1 MFTAALLDLVQ
12 QSGDGVLILVDGIDE
27 SDFRHSR
34 LTRAEVRR
42 LLLVV
47 ARTLDALP
55 PEARAAMPEI
65 DVDGWRVI
73 GSALIDDGPGAD
85 DAAWF
90 AASSLLPA
98 TLGWLKLYRR
108 EAPQLFDYR
117 P

>member
-1 MFTAALLDLVQ
+1 MLTAAMLQLVQ
-12 QSGDGVLILVDGIDE
+12 ECGEGVLILTDGVVE
-27 SDFRHSR
+27 PEFRHSQ

-55 PEARAAMPEI
+55 PEAREAMPEI
-65 DVDGWRVI
+65 DLDGWRVV
-73 GSALIDDGPGAD
+73 GSALLDDGPGAD

>member
-12 QSGDGVLILVDGIDE
+12 QSGEGVLILVDGLDE
-27 SDFRHSR
+27 PEFRHSR

-55 PEARAAMPEI
+55 PEARSAMPEI
-65 DVDGWRVI
+65 DLDGWRVV
-73 GSALIDDGPGAD
+73 ARAVLDDGPGAD
-85 DAAWF
+85 DTAWF
-90 AASSLLPA
+90 AAISLLPA